1 METYSFKYYLK
12 KPISIEA
19 FDKQTK
25 YKIYGR
31 LIINRKKAEF
41 YTNFSVTIN
50 DWDIEKDCLKNN
62 VIIKEDLVDYEQSIL
77 NIRRNFIAQGIKPTA
92 SQIINAFKNKDN
104 PTESNKVLNFFQK
117 CLNDMDNEKRISR
130 GTILHYKGTHAA
142 LKSFCVSINKEQ
154 IAIGDIDYTF
164 IKKYDFFLAKSY
176 KAEQEKALARNT
188 INKYHS
194 RFRTILNIAIKE
206 NLIKNNPYHS
216 FPLKNTKSNRTYLS
230 PDELIKFKEAD
241 IGYNKSLDRIR
252 DIFLFSCNTGLRF
265 SDAMKLKM
273 TDIKRNKANKPYI
286 EIISTKTKDDVLLPL
301 TRDAIEIIEK
311 YESNN
316 DRIVHNFILP
326 QISNQ
331 KFNTYLKVIGSIA
344 NIEKDITH
352 HVARH
357 TFATIALNNG
367 IPIEVV
373 QKLLSHTDIK
383 TTQIY
388 AKLLTETVFK
398 EMEKMD

>member
-12 KPISIEA
+12 KPASTEVL
-19 FDKQTK
+19 DKQTK

-41 YTNFSVTIN
+41 FTNFSVTIN

-92 SQIINAFKNKDN
+92 SQIIAAFKNKAN
-104 PTESNKVLNFFQK
+104 PTESSKVLNFFQK

-142 LKSFCVSINKEQ
+142 LKSFCISINKEQ

-164 IKKYDFFLAKSY
+164 IKKYDYFLAKSY
-176 KAEQEKALARNT
+176 KTEPEKALARNT

-241 IGYNKSLDRIR
+241 IGFNKSLDRIR

-265 SDAMKLKM
+265 SDAMKLKT

-301 TRDAIEIIEK
+301 TKDAIEIIEK

-388 AKLLTETVFK
+388 AKLLTETMFK

>member
-12 KPISIEA
+12 KPASLEVL
-19 FDKQTK
+19 DNQTK

-41 YTNFSVTIN
+41 FTNFSVTIN

-92 SQIINAFKNKDN
+92 SQIITAFKNKDN
-104 PTESNKVLNFFQK
+104 PTESSKVLNFFQK

-142 LKSFCVSINKEQ
+142 LKSFCISINKEQ
-154 IAIGDIDYTF
+154 ITIGDIDYTF
-164 IKKYDFFLAKSY
+164 IKKYDYFLAKDY
-176 KAEQEKALARNT
+176 KTEPEKALARNT

-206 NLIKNNPYHS
+206 NMINNNPYQS

-273 TDIKRNKANKPYI
+273 TDIKRNNENKQYI
-286 EIISTKTKDDVLLPL
+286 EIVSTKTKEDVLLPL
-301 TRDAIEIIEK
+301 TREAIDIIDK
-311 YESNN
+311 YESFN
-316 DRIVHNFILP
+316 DRLVHDFILP

-331 KFNTYLKVIGSIA
+331 KFNTYLKVIGNIA
-344 NIEKDITH
+344 NIDKDITH

-357 TFATIALNNG
+357 TFATIALNKG

-388 AKLLTETVFK
+388 AKLLTETMFK
-398 EMEKMD
+398 EMEKMG